1 MSSAQDKHKAIGAR
15 VHLLLL
21 AFFVATSIFL
31 SFVLLQMSGKDTA
44 SPRVVLPDHFHA
56 VAGDTFQLF
65 YRGIVEHPMPYCYD
79 IEVRC
84 DIGMNAAT
92 PYTAP

>member
-31 SFVLLQMSGKDTA
+31 SFVFLQT
-44 SPRVVLPDHFHA
+44 
-56 VAGDTFQLF
+56 
-65 YRGIVEHPMPYCYD
+65 
-79 IEVRC
+79 
-84 DIGMNAAT
+84 
-92 PYTAP
+92 